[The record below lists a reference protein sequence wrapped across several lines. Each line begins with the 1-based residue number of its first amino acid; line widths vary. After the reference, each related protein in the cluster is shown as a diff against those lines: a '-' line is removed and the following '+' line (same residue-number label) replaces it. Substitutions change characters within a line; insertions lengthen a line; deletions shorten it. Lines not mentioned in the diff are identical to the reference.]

1 MEKQDYLNRLRQ
13 LKQFLKEN
21 PEQRRVYSDL
31 HVDQQIL
38 KTKHAIMEEENN
50 VEDRQFS
57 NDFTETSFNP
67 FL

>member
-1 MEKQDYLNRLRQ
+1 MDKQDYLNRLRQ
-13 LKQFLKEN
+13 LKHFLKEN
-21 PEQRRVYSDL
+21 PEQKRVYSDL

-50 VEDRQFS
+50 VENRQLS
-57 NDFTETSFNP
+57 NDFTETLFNP